1 MLVYQRV
8 AIPDAPWCWNNWN
21 MNLQNWAPT
30 KGVNVGKYS
39 STMEHL
45 GIENDQLIDNLPII
59 ENDFG
64 ENDSCG

>member
-1 MLVYQRV
+1 
-8 AIPDAPWCWNNWN
+8 
-21 MNLQNWAPT
+21 MNLQNWAPK